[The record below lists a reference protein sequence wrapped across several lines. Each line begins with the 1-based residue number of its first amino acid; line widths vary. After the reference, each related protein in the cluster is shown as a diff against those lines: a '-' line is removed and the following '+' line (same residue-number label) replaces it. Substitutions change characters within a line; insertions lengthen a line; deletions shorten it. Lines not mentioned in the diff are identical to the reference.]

1 MDKKLLRFAAAVLAA
16 ILLFSFSAC
25 KIKDGDSDSSTEEP
39 SVTVDSGAVTES
51 TKPEGENTTGEPT
64 TVGSRPSAQT
74 GPSGTTKPEAI
85 NVYSGLNSTNTS
97 KVLRYYKA
105 AAANTKSIDATQL
118 MSIKRV
124 DYTPRN
130 SFQKG
135 MLSLFT
141 GIASAALAANSTPVN
156 EVPGV
161 PDEIKSSDLIS
172 ANAVAYGNY
181 TIVTLN
187 VRTQQDDQNTKD
199 EHQGPVGRTV
209 GTVGN
214 LDRVFDEMPSIKVDT
229 SKGSIT
235 LRYDDCKVVVKID
248 NVSGTIVSGTWSYT
262 VDIDVD
268 NIYASIAGSDSMLIT
283 DTGGAVDYV
292 IKTYDGTTLR
302 NGVKNKIWDCLRLNA
317 TVPFF
322 HGNKRELPFDS
333 SLCFLCLFVG
343 LGLGSLGFVDDLLRD
358 YGRCVLVAGEL
369 EGEPAS
375 AGGHGAQDC

>member
-1 MDKKLLRFAAAVLAA
+1 MNKKLMRFAAALLAA
-16 ILLFSFSAC
+16 AMLFSFSAC
-25 KIKDGDSDSSTEEP
+25 RTNDDGLEPSTDEP
-39 SVTVDSGAVTES
+39 SVTDAGNIHEES
-51 TKPEGENTTGEPT
+51 TDSAELTTAEPT
-64 TVGSRPSAQT
+64 TESRTATRSNA
-74 GPSGTTKPEAI
+74 SGGTKTEAV
-85 NVYSGLNSTNTS
+85 NVYKELNSTNTS
-97 KVLRYYKA
+97 RVLQYYKA
-105 AAANTKSIDATQL
+105 AAANTRTIDATQY

-135 MLSLFT
+135 MLTVFT
-141 GIASAALAANSTPVN
+141 GIASAALAANSKAVTTI
-156 EVPGV
+156 PGKYKQ
-161 PDEIKSSDLIS
+161 IKASDLIS

-187 VRTQQDDQNTKD
+187 VRMQQDDQNTKD
-199 EHQGPVGRTV
+199 AHQGPVGRTV

-214 LDRVFDEMPSIKVDT
+214 LDRVFEAMPSVKVDC

-292 IKTYDGTTLR
+292 IKTNDGTTLR
-302 NGVKNKIWDCLRLNA
+302 NGVKK
-317 TVPFF
+317 
-322 HGNKRELPFDS
+322 
-333 SLCFLCLFVG
+333 
-343 LGLGSLGFVDDLLRD
+343 
-358 YGRCVLVAGEL
+358 
-369 EGEPAS
+369 
-375 AGGHGAQDC
+375 

>member
-25 KIKDGDSDSSTEEP
+25 KKDDGDSDSSTEEP
-39 SVTVDSGAVTES
+39 SVTVDSGTVTES
-51 TKPEGENTTGEPT
+51 TKPEGESTTGEST
-64 TVGSRPSAQT
+64 TVGPRPSAQT
-74 GPSGTTKPEAI
+74 GSSGTTKPEAI
-85 NVYSGLNSTNTS
+85 NVHSGLNSTNTS

-187 VRTQQDDQNTKD
+187 VRIQQDDQNTKD
-199 EHQGPVGRTV
+199 AHRGPVGHTV

-292 IKTYDGTTLR
+292 IKTNDGTTLR
-302 NGVKNKIWDCLRLNA
+302 NGVKK
-317 TVPFF
+317 
-322 HGNKRELPFDS
+322 
-333 SLCFLCLFVG
+333 
-343 LGLGSLGFVDDLLRD
+343 
-358 YGRCVLVAGEL
+358 
-369 EGEPAS
+369 
-375 AGGHGAQDC
+375 

>member
-1 MDKKLLRFAAAVLAA
+1 MDKKFLRFAAAVLAA

-25 KIKDGDSDSSTEEP
+25 KKDDSDSDSSTEEP
-39 SVTVDSGAVTES
+39 SVTVDSGTVTES
-51 TKPEGENTTGEPT
+51 TKPEGESTTGEAT
-64 TVGSRPSAQT
+64 TVGPRPSAQT
-74 GPSGTTKPEAI
+74 GSSGTTKPEEI
-85 NVYSGLNSTNTS
+85 NIHSGLNSTNTS

-187 VRTQQDDQNTKD
+187 VRIQQDDQNTKD
-199 EHQGPVGRTV
+199 AHRGPVGRTV

-292 IKTYDGTTLR
+292 IKTNDGTTLR
-302 NGVKNKIWDCLRLNA
+302 NGAKK
-317 TVPFF
+317 
-322 HGNKRELPFDS
+322 
-333 SLCFLCLFVG
+333 
-343 LGLGSLGFVDDLLRD
+343 
-358 YGRCVLVAGEL
+358 
-369 EGEPAS
+369 
-375 AGGHGAQDC
+375 

>member
-1 MDKKLLRFAAAVLAA
+1 MDKKLWRFAAAVLAA

-25 KIKDGDSDSSTEEP
+25 KKDDSDSDSSTEEP
-39 SVTVDSGAVTES
+39 SVTVDSGTVTES
-51 TKPEGENTTGEPT
+51 TKPEGESTTGEPT
-64 TVGSRPSAQT
+64 TVGPRPSAQT
-74 GPSGTTKPEAI
+74 GSSGTTKPEAI

-199 EHQGPVGRTV
+199 AHRGPVGRTV

-292 IKTYDGTTLR
+292 IKTNDGTTLR
-302 NGVKNKIWDCLRLNA
+302 NGVKK
-317 TVPFF
+317 
-322 HGNKRELPFDS
+322 
-333 SLCFLCLFVG
+333 
-343 LGLGSLGFVDDLLRD
+343 
-358 YGRCVLVAGEL
+358 
-369 EGEPAS
+369 
-375 AGGHGAQDC
+375 

>member
-25 KIKDGDSDSSTEEP
+25 KKDDGDSDSSTEEP
-39 SVTVDSGAVTES
+39 SVTVDSGTVTES
-51 TKPEGENTTGEPT
+51 TKPEGESTTGEST
-64 TVGSRPSAQT
+64 TVGPRPSAQT
-74 GPSGTTKPEAI
+74 GSSGTTKPEAI
-85 NVYSGLNSTNTS
+85 NVHSGLNSTNTS

-187 VRTQQDDQNTKD
+187 VRIQQDDQNTKD
-199 EHQGPVGRTV
+199 AHRGPVGRTV

-248 NVSGTIVSGTWSYT
+248 NISGTIVSGTWSYT

-292 IKTYDGTTLR
+292 IKTNDGTTLR
-302 NGVKNKIWDCLRLNA
+302 NGVKK
-317 TVPFF
+317 
-322 HGNKRELPFDS
+322 
-333 SLCFLCLFVG
+333 
-343 LGLGSLGFVDDLLRD
+343 
-358 YGRCVLVAGEL
+358 
-369 EGEPAS
+369 
-375 AGGHGAQDC
+375 

>member
-1 MDKKLLRFAAAVLAA
+1 MDKKFLRFAAAVLAA

-25 KIKDGDSDSSTEEP
+25 KKDDSDSDSSTEEP
-39 SVTVDSGAVTES
+39 SVTVDSGTVTES
-51 TKPEGENTTGEPT
+51 TKPEGESTTGEST
-64 TVGSRPSAQT
+64 TVGPRPSAQT
-74 GPSGTTKPEAI
+74 GSSGTTKPEAI
-85 NVYSGLNSTNTS
+85 NVHSGLNSTNTS

-199 EHQGPVGRTV
+199 AHRGPVGHTV

-292 IKTYDGTTLR
+292 IKTNDGTTLR
-302 NGVKNKIWDCLRLNA
+302 NGVKK
-317 TVPFF
+317 
-322 HGNKRELPFDS
+322 
-333 SLCFLCLFVG
+333 
-343 LGLGSLGFVDDLLRD
+343 
-358 YGRCVLVAGEL
+358 
-369 EGEPAS
+369 
-375 AGGHGAQDC
+375 

>member
-1 MDKKLLRFAAAVLAA
+1 MDKKLLRLAAAVLAA

-25 KIKDGDSDSSTEEP
+25 KIKDGDSDSSTEKP
-39 SVTVDSGAVTES
+39 SVTVDSGTVTES
-51 TKPEGENTTGEPT
+51 TKPEGESTTGEPT
-64 TVGSRPSAQT
+64 TVGPRPSAQT
-74 GPSGTTKPEAI
+74 GSSGTTKPEAI
-85 NVYSGLNSTNTS
+85 NVHSGLNSTNTS

-156 EVPGV
+156 E
-161 PDEIKSSDLIS
+161 
-172 ANAVAYGNY
+172 
-181 TIVTLN
+181 VTLN

-302 NGVKNKIWDCLRLNA
+302 NGVKK
-317 TVPFF
+317 
-322 HGNKRELPFDS
+322 
-333 SLCFLCLFVG
+333 
-343 LGLGSLGFVDDLLRD
+343 
-358 YGRCVLVAGEL
+358 
-369 EGEPAS
+369 
-375 AGGHGAQDC
+375 

>member
-25 KIKDGDSDSSTEEP
+25 KKDDSDSDSSTEEP
-39 SVTVDSGAVTES
+39 SVTVDSGTVTES
-51 TKPEGENTTGEPT
+51 TKPEGESTTGEPT
-64 TVGSRPSAQT
+64 TVGPRPSAQT
-74 GPSGTTKPEAI
+74 GSSGTTKPEAI
-85 NVYSGLNSTNTS
+85 NVHSGLNSTNTS

-187 VRTQQDDQNTKD
+187 VRIQQDDQNTKD
-199 EHQGPVGRTV
+199 AHRGPVGRTV

-302 NGVKNKIWDCLRLNA
+302 NGVKK
-317 TVPFF
+317 
-322 HGNKRELPFDS
+322 
-333 SLCFLCLFVG
+333 
-343 LGLGSLGFVDDLLRD
+343 
-358 YGRCVLVAGEL
+358 
-369 EGEPAS
+369 
-375 AGGHGAQDC
+375 

>member
-1 MDKKLLRFAAAVLAA
+1 MDKKFLRFAAAVLAA

-25 KIKDGDSDSSTEEP
+25 KKDDSDSDSSTEEP
-39 SVTVDSGAVTES
+39 SVTVDSGTVTES
-51 TKPEGENTTGEPT
+51 TKPEGESTTGEST
-64 TVGSRPSAQT
+64 TVGPRPSAQT
-74 GPSGTTKPEAI
+74 GPSGTTKPEEI
-85 NVYSGLNSTNTS
+85 NVHSGLNSTNTS

-187 VRTQQDDQNTKD
+187 VRIQQDDQNTKD
-199 EHQGPVGRTV
+199 AHRGPVGRTV

-292 IKTYDGTTLR
+292 IKTNDGTTLR
-302 NGVKNKIWDCLRLNA
+302 NGVKK
-317 TVPFF
+317 
-322 HGNKRELPFDS
+322 
-333 SLCFLCLFVG
+333 
-343 LGLGSLGFVDDLLRD
+343 
-358 YGRCVLVAGEL
+358 
-369 EGEPAS
+369 
-375 AGGHGAQDC
+375 

>member
-25 KIKDGDSDSSTEEP
+25 KKDDGDSDSSTEEP
-39 SVTVDSGAVTES
+39 SVTVDSGTVTES
-51 TKPEGENTTGEPT
+51 TKPEGESTTGEPT
-64 TVGSRPSAQT
+64 TVGPRPSAQT
-74 GPSGTTKPEAI
+74 GSSGTTKPEAI
-85 NVYSGLNSTNTS
+85 NVHSGLNSTNTS

-199 EHQGPVGRTV
+199 AHRGPVGHTV

-214 LDRVFDEMPSIKVDT
+214 LDRVFDEMPSVKVDT

-292 IKTYDGTTLR
+292 IKTNDGTTLR
-302 NGVKNKIWDCLRLNA
+302 NGAKK
-317 TVPFF
+317 
-322 HGNKRELPFDS
+322 
-333 SLCFLCLFVG
+333 
-343 LGLGSLGFVDDLLRD
+343 
-358 YGRCVLVAGEL
+358 
-369 EGEPAS
+369 
-375 AGGHGAQDC
+375 

>member
-1 MDKKLLRFAAAVLAA
+1 MDKKFLRFAAAVLAA

-25 KIKDGDSDSSTEEP
+25 KKDDSDSDSSTEEP

-51 TKPEGENTTGEPT
+51 TKPEGESTTGEPT

-74 GPSGTTKPEAI
+74 GSSGTTKPEAI
-85 NVYSGLNSTNTS
+85 NVHSGLNSTNTS

-141 GIASAALAANSTPVN
+141 GIASAALVANSTPVN

-199 EHQGPVGRTV
+199 AHRGPVGRTV

-292 IKTYDGTTLR
+292 IKTNDGTTLR
-302 NGVKNKIWDCLRLNA
+302 NGAKK
-317 TVPFF
+317 
-322 HGNKRELPFDS
+322 
-333 SLCFLCLFVG
+333 
-343 LGLGSLGFVDDLLRD
+343 
-358 YGRCVLVAGEL
+358 
-369 EGEPAS
+369 
-375 AGGHGAQDC
+375 

>member
-1 MDKKLLRFAAAVLAA
+1 MDKKFLRFAAAVLAA

-25 KIKDGDSDSSTEEP
+25 KKDDSDSDSSTEEP
-39 SVTVDSGAVTES
+39 SVTVDSGTVTES
-51 TKPEGENTTGEPT
+51 TKPEGESTTGEST
-64 TVGSRPSAQT
+64 TVGPRPSAQT
-74 GPSGTTKPEAI
+74 GSSGTTKPEAI
-85 NVYSGLNSTNTS
+85 NVHSGLNSTNTS

-187 VRTQQDDQNTKD
+187 VRIQQDDQNTKD
-199 EHQGPVGRTV
+199 AHRGPVGRTV

-292 IKTYDGTTLR
+292 IKTNDGTTLR
-302 NGVKNKIWDCLRLNA
+302 NGVKK
-317 TVPFF
+317 
-322 HGNKRELPFDS
+322 
-333 SLCFLCLFVG
+333 
-343 LGLGSLGFVDDLLRD
+343 
-358 YGRCVLVAGEL
+358 
-369 EGEPAS
+369 
-375 AGGHGAQDC
+375 

>member
-25 KIKDGDSDSSTEEP
+25 KKDDSDSDSSTEEP
-39 SVTVDSGAVTES
+39 SVTVDSGTVTES
-51 TKPEGENTTGEPT
+51 TKPEGESTTGEPT

-74 GPSGTTKPEAI
+74 GSSGTTKPEAI

-141 GIASAALAANSTPVN
+141 GIASAALAANSRPVN

-172 ANAVAYGNY
+172 ANGVAYGNY

-199 EHQGPVGRTV
+199 AHRGPVGRTV

-292 IKTYDGTTLR
+292 IKTNDGTTLR
-302 NGVKNKIWDCLRLNA
+302 NGAKK
-317 TVPFF
+317 
-322 HGNKRELPFDS
+322 
-333 SLCFLCLFVG
+333 
-343 LGLGSLGFVDDLLRD
+343 
-358 YGRCVLVAGEL
+358 
-369 EGEPAS
+369 
-375 AGGHGAQDC
+375 

>member
-25 KIKDGDSDSSTEEP
+25 KKDDGDSDSSTEEP
-39 SVTVDSGAVTES
+39 SVTVESGTVTES
-51 TKPEGENTTGEPT
+51 TKPEGESTTGEST
-64 TVGSRPSAQT
+64 TVGPRPSAQT
-74 GPSGTTKPEAI
+74 GSSGTTKPEAI

-199 EHQGPVGRTV
+199 AHRGPVGRTV

-292 IKTYDGTTLR
+292 IKTNDGTTLR
-302 NGVKNKIWDCLRLNA
+302 SGVKK
-317 TVPFF
+317 
-322 HGNKRELPFDS
+322 
-333 SLCFLCLFVG
+333 
-343 LGLGSLGFVDDLLRD
+343 
-358 YGRCVLVAGEL
+358 
-369 EGEPAS
+369 
-375 AGGHGAQDC
+375 

>member
-1 MDKKLLRFAAAVLAA
+1 MLAV
-16 ILLFSFSAC
+16 ILIFSFSAC
-25 KIKDGDSDSSTEEP
+25 KKDDGDSDSSTEEP
-39 SVTVDSGAVTES
+39 SVTADSGTVTES

-64 TVGSRPSAQT
+64 TVGPRPSAQT
-74 GPSGTTKPEAI
+74 GSSGTTKPETI
-85 NVYSGLNSTNTS
+85 NVHSGLNSTNTS

-141 GIASAALAANSTPVN
+141 GIAYAALAANSTPVN

-187 VRTQQDDQNTKD
+187 VRMQQDDQNTKD
-199 EHQGPVGRTV
+199 AHQGPVGRTV
-209 GTVGN
+209 GTVGD
-214 LDRVFDEMPSIKVDT
+214 LGRVFEAMPSVKVNC

-235 LRYDDCKVVVKID
+235 LKYDDCKVVVKID
-248 NVSGTIVSGTWSYT
+248 NGSGMIASGTWSYT

-268 NIYASIAGSDSMLIT
+268 NIYASIAGSDELLIT
-283 DTGGAVDYV
+283 NTGGAVGFV
-292 IKTYDGTTLR
+292 IKTNDGISLQSR
-302 NGVKNKIWDCLRLNA
+302 NSK
-317 TVPFF
+317 
-322 HGNKRELPFDS
+322 
-333 SLCFLCLFVG
+333 
-343 LGLGSLGFVDDLLRD
+343 
-358 YGRCVLVAGEL
+358 
-369 EGEPAS
+369 
-375 AGGHGAQDC
+375 

>member
-1 MDKKLLRFAAAVLAA
+1 M
-16 ILLFSFSAC
+16 
-25 KIKDGDSDSSTEEP
+25 
-39 SVTVDSGAVTES
+39 
-51 TKPEGENTTGEPT
+51 
-64 TVGSRPSAQT
+64 
-74 GPSGTTKPEAI
+74 
-85 NVYSGLNSTNTS
+85 
-97 KVLRYYKA
+97 LRYYKA

-235 LRYDDCKVVVKID
+235 LRYDDCKVVIKID

-262 VDIDVD
+262 VDIDVY

-302 NGVKNKIWDCLRLNA
+302 NGVKK
-317 TVPFF
+317 
-322 HGNKRELPFDS
+322 
-333 SLCFLCLFVG
+333 
-343 LGLGSLGFVDDLLRD
+343 
-358 YGRCVLVAGEL
+358 
-369 EGEPAS
+369 
-375 AGGHGAQDC
+375 

>member
-1 MDKKLLRFAAAVLAA
+1 MDKKFLRFAAAVLAA

-25 KIKDGDSDSSTEEP
+25 KKDDSDSDSSTEEP
-39 SVTVDSGAVTES
+39 SVTVDSDTVTES
-51 TKPEGENTTGEPT
+51 TKPEGESTTGEST
-64 TVGSRPSAQT
+64 TVGPRPSAQT
-74 GPSGTTKPEAI
+74 GSSGTTKPEAI
-85 NVYSGLNSTNTS
+85 NVHSGLNSTNTS

-187 VRTQQDDQNTKD
+187 VRIQQDDQNTKD
-199 EHQGPVGRTV
+199 AHRGPVGRTV

-248 NVSGTIVSGTWSYT
+248 NISGTIVSGTWSYT

-292 IKTYDGTTLR
+292 IKTNDGTTLR
-302 NGVKNKIWDCLRLNA
+302 NGVKK
-317 TVPFF
+317 
-322 HGNKRELPFDS
+322 
-333 SLCFLCLFVG
+333 
-343 LGLGSLGFVDDLLRD
+343 
-358 YGRCVLVAGEL
+358 
-369 EGEPAS
+369 
-375 AGGHGAQDC
+375 

>member
-25 KIKDGDSDSSTEEP
+25 KKDDSDSDSSTEEP
-39 SVTVDSGAVTES
+39 SVTVDSGTVTES
-51 TKPEGENTTGEPT
+51 TKPEGESTTGEST
-64 TVGSRPSAQT
+64 TVGPRPSAQT
-74 GPSGTTKPEAI
+74 GSSGTTKPEAI
-85 NVYSGLNSTNTS
+85 NVHSGLNSTNTS

-199 EHQGPVGRTV
+199 AHRGPVGRTV

-292 IKTYDGTTLR
+292 IKTNDGTTLR
-302 NGVKNKIWDCLRLNA
+302 NGVKK
-317 TVPFF
+317 
-322 HGNKRELPFDS
+322 
-333 SLCFLCLFVG
+333 
-343 LGLGSLGFVDDLLRD
+343 
-358 YGRCVLVAGEL
+358 
-369 EGEPAS
+369 
-375 AGGHGAQDC
+375 

>member
-25 KIKDGDSDSSTEEP
+25 KKDDSDSDSSTEEP
-39 SVTVDSGAVTES
+39 SVTVDSGTVTES
-51 TKPEGENTTGEPT
+51 TKPEGESTTGEPT

-74 GPSGTTKPEAI
+74 GSSGTTKPEAI

-199 EHQGPVGRTV
+199 AHRGPVGRTV

-229 SKGSIT
+229 SKGNIT

-292 IKTYDGTTLR
+292 IKTNDGTTLR
-302 NGVKNKIWDCLRLNA
+302 NGVKK
-317 TVPFF
+317 
-322 HGNKRELPFDS
+322 
-333 SLCFLCLFVG
+333 
-343 LGLGSLGFVDDLLRD
+343 
-358 YGRCVLVAGEL
+358 
-369 EGEPAS
+369 
-375 AGGHGAQDC
+375 

>member
-25 KIKDGDSDSSTEEP
+25 KKDDSDSDSSTEEP
-39 SVTVDSGAVTES
+39 SVTVDSGTVTES
-51 TKPEGENTTGEPT
+51 TKPEGESTTGEPT

-74 GPSGTTKPEAI
+74 GSSGTTKPEAI

-141 GIASAALAANSTPVN
+141 GIASAALVANSTPVN

-187 VRTQQDDQNTKD
+187 VRIQQDDQNTKD
-199 EHQGPVGRTV
+199 AHRGPVGRTV

-292 IKTYDGTTLR
+292 IKTNDGTTLR
-302 NGVKNKIWDCLRLNA
+302 NGVKK
-317 TVPFF
+317 
-322 HGNKRELPFDS
+322 
-333 SLCFLCLFVG
+333 
-343 LGLGSLGFVDDLLRD
+343 
-358 YGRCVLVAGEL
+358 
-369 EGEPAS
+369 
-375 AGGHGAQDC
+375 

>member
-1 MDKKLLRFAAAVLAA
+1 MDKKFLRFAAAVLAA

-25 KIKDGDSDSSTEEP
+25 KKDDSDSDSSTEEP
-39 SVTVDSGAVTES
+39 SVTVDSGTVTES
-51 TKPEGENTTGEPT
+51 TKPEGESTTGEST
-64 TVGSRPSAQT
+64 TVGPRPSAQT
-74 GPSGTTKPEAI
+74 GSSGTTKPEAI
-85 NVYSGLNSTNTS
+85 NVHSGLNSTNTS

-187 VRTQQDDQNTKD
+187 VRIQQDDQNTKD
-199 EHQGPVGRTV
+199 AHRGPVGRTV

-214 LDRVFDEMPSIKVDT
+214 LDRVFDEIPSIKVDT

-248 NVSGTIVSGTWSYT
+248 NISGTIVSGTWSYT

-292 IKTYDGTTLR
+292 IKTNDGTTLR
-302 NGVKNKIWDCLRLNA
+302 NGVKK
-317 TVPFF
+317 
-322 HGNKRELPFDS
+322 
-333 SLCFLCLFVG
+333 
-343 LGLGSLGFVDDLLRD
+343 
-358 YGRCVLVAGEL
+358 
-369 EGEPAS
+369 
-375 AGGHGAQDC
+375 

>member
-25 KIKDGDSDSSTEEP
+25 KKDDSDSDSSTEEP
-39 SVTVDSGAVTES
+39 SVTVDSGTVTES
-51 TKPEGENTTGEPT
+51 TKPEGESTTGEPT
-64 TVGSRPSAQT
+64 TVGPRPSAQT
-74 GPSGTTKPEAI
+74 GSSGTTKPEVI
-85 NVYSGLNSTNTS
+85 NVHSGLNSTNTS

-187 VRTQQDDQNTKD
+187 VRIQQDDQNTKD
-199 EHQGPVGRTV
+199 AHRGPVGRTV

-214 LDRVFDEMPSIKVDT
+214 LDRVFDEIPSIKVDT

-292 IKTYDGTTLR
+292 IKTNDGTTLR
-302 NGVKNKIWDCLRLNA
+302 NGVKK
-317 TVPFF
+317 
-322 HGNKRELPFDS
+322 
-333 SLCFLCLFVG
+333 
-343 LGLGSLGFVDDLLRD
+343 
-358 YGRCVLVAGEL
+358 
-369 EGEPAS
+369 
-375 AGGHGAQDC
+375 

>member
-1 MDKKLLRFAAAVLAA
+1 MDKKFLRFAAAVLAA

-25 KIKDGDSDSSTEEP
+25 KKDDSDSDSSTEEP
-39 SVTVDSGAVTES
+39 SVTVDSGTVTES
-51 TKPEGENTTGEPT
+51 TKPEGESTTGEPT
-64 TVGSRPSAQT
+64 TVGPRPSAQT
-74 GPSGTTKPEAI
+74 GSSGTTKPEAI
-85 NVYSGLNSTNTS
+85 NVHSGLNSTNTS

-187 VRTQQDDQNTKD
+187 VRIQQDDQNTKD
-199 EHQGPVGRTV
+199 AHRGPVGRTV

-248 NVSGTIVSGTWSYT
+248 NISGTIVSGTWSYT

-292 IKTYDGTTLR
+292 IKTNDGTTLR
-302 NGVKNKIWDCLRLNA
+302 NGVKK
-317 TVPFF
+317 
-322 HGNKRELPFDS
+322 
-333 SLCFLCLFVG
+333 
-343 LGLGSLGFVDDLLRD
+343 
-358 YGRCVLVAGEL
+358 
-369 EGEPAS
+369 
-375 AGGHGAQDC
+375 

>member
-1 MDKKLLRFAAAVLAA
+1 M
-16 ILLFSFSAC
+16 
-25 KIKDGDSDSSTEEP
+25 P
-39 SVTVDSGAVTES
+39 SVTVDSVTVTES
-51 TKPEGENTTGEPT
+51 TKPEGESTTGEPT

-74 GPSGTTKPEAI
+74 GSSGTTKPEAI

-199 EHQGPVGRTV
+199 AHRGPVGRTV

-292 IKTYDGTTLR
+292 IKTNDGTTLR
-302 NGVKNKIWDCLRLNA
+302 NGAKK
-317 TVPFF
+317 
-322 HGNKRELPFDS
+322 
-333 SLCFLCLFVG
+333 
-343 LGLGSLGFVDDLLRD
+343 
-358 YGRCVLVAGEL
+358 
-369 EGEPAS
+369 
-375 AGGHGAQDC
+375 

>member
-25 KIKDGDSDSSTEEP
+25 KKDDGDSDSSTEEP
-39 SVTVDSGAVTES
+39 SVTVDSCTVTES
-51 TKPEGENTTGEPT
+51 TKPEGESTTGEST
-64 TVGSRPSAQT
+64 TVGPRPSAQT
-74 GPSGTTKPEAI
+74 GSSGTTKPEAI
-85 NVYSGLNSTNTS
+85 NVHSGLNSTNTS

-187 VRTQQDDQNTKD
+187 VRIQQDDQNTKD
-199 EHQGPVGRTV
+199 AHRGPVGRTV

-292 IKTYDGTTLR
+292 IKTNDGTTLR
-302 NGVKNKIWDCLRLNA
+302 NGVKK
-317 TVPFF
+317 
-322 HGNKRELPFDS
+322 
-333 SLCFLCLFVG
+333 
-343 LGLGSLGFVDDLLRD
+343 
-358 YGRCVLVAGEL
+358 
-369 EGEPAS
+369 
-375 AGGHGAQDC
+375 

>member
-25 KIKDGDSDSSTEEP
+25 KKDDGDSDSSTEEP
-39 SVTVDSGAVTES
+39 SVTVDSGTVTAS
-51 TKPEGENTTGEPT
+51 TKPEGESTTGEST
-64 TVGSRPSAQT
+64 TVGPRPSAQT
-74 GPSGTTKPEAI
+74 GSSGTTKPEAI
-85 NVYSGLNSTNTS
+85 NVHSGLNSTNTS

-187 VRTQQDDQNTKD
+187 VRIQQDDQNTKD
-199 EHQGPVGRTV
+199 AHRGPVGRTV

-292 IKTYDGTTLR
+292 IKTNDGTTLR
-302 NGVKNKIWDCLRLNA
+302 NGVKK
-317 TVPFF
+317 
-322 HGNKRELPFDS
+322 
-333 SLCFLCLFVG
+333 
-343 LGLGSLGFVDDLLRD
+343 
-358 YGRCVLVAGEL
+358 
-369 EGEPAS
+369 
-375 AGGHGAQDC
+375 